1 MTMQST
7 SIVLLLA
14 VALGAG
20 VLERDRIWPSS
31 GVAPKEAIEPPPPLP
46 LVRPDADAA
55 TPVAPAPTAVA
66 AVSSVARPAVVA
78 VSPVAP
84 PAVAA
89 VAPPIPPTPPARMTL
104 AQQADFDS
112 WMVKT
117 YLGCWKPAA
126 QPADADN
133 YVAKVRLAFRPD
145 GSLKKPP
152 KLVNPPSDPAAKPQ
166 AKSVMQAVRACNPL
180 PVPAQ
185 YRPFYEQ
192 WKTKTIHFNPQVAA
206 R

>member
-1 MTMQST
+1 MKVQST
-7 SIVLLLA
+7 SIGLLA
-14 VALGAG
+14 FAVAIGAG
-20 VLERDRIWPSS
+20 VLERDRILRPTRAAPREA
-31 GVAPKEAIEPPPPLP
+31 VAPLPP
-46 LVRPDADAA
+46 VRPNAA
-55 TPVAPAPTAVA
+55 AAEPAGAAPTAVA
-66 AVSSVARPAVVA
+66 SLQPA
-78 VSPVAP
+78 AP
-84 PAVAA
+84 PTSAA
-89 VAPPIPPTPPARMTL
+89 PVPPIPPAPAAPPARMTL

-126 QPADADN
+126 QPADSDT
-133 YVAKVRLAFRPD
+133 YIAKVRLAFRPD

-192 WKTKTIHFNPQVAA
+192 WKTKTIHFNPQIAA

>member
-1 MTMQST
+1 MTAQST
-7 SIVLLLA
+7 SIAFLLLA

-20 VLERDRIWPSS
+20 ALERDRIWPSS
-31 GVAPKEAIEPPPPLP
+31 TGVAARGAVKPPPPLP
-46 LVRPDADAA
+46 PVRPDAEAGPSAA
-55 TPVAPAPTAVA
+55 APPVVAARPPVAP
-66 AVSSVARPAVVA
+66 S
-78 VSPVAP
+78 P

-89 VAPPIPPTPPARMTL
+89 PPPPAPPTPPARMTL
-104 AQQADFDS
+104 AQQAEFDS
-112 WMVKT
+112 WMART

-126 QPADADN
+126 KPADADA
-133 YVAKVRLAFRPD
+133 YVAQVRLAFKPD

-192 WKTKTIHFNPQVAA
+192 WKTKTIHFNPQFAA